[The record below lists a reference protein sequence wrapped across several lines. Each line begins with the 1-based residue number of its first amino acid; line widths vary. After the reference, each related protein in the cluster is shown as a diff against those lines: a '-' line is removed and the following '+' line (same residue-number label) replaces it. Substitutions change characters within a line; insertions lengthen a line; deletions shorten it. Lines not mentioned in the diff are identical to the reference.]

1 MSEVRVNNLTNE
13 NNTGGPTISG
23 ITTYS
28 GRHFFVPPQGDTAS
42 RPSDCEP
49 GSFRFNTD
57 SAKLEYFRG
66 NTIGWT
72 EIEAEL
78 TEPLGGGT
86 ESNKGLG
93 VRGLICGGYDADQ
106 SSGQARTN
114 IIDFIT
120 LSTLGNAQDFG
131 DMTVGAS
138 SAGATAS
145 RTRFI
150 KAGGYMQGNYLGDV
164 IEFNTFAS
172 TGNATDFGNLVEANE
187 APSGVSDGV
196 RGVFMGGGNPSP
208 TGGNR
213 IQYIDIA
220 TTGNAVDF
228 GDTTHSWY
236 AGFAV
241 NDTVRGI
248 AGGGQTP
255 DSPNNMNNGIDVI
268 TIRTTGN
275 ATEFGDLT
283 ENSGGRYAAGGAS
296 NSTRG
301 LIAGGR
307 YNPGTYTN
315 SIGFITMATQGNEID
330 FGDLTL
336 ARWEIH
342 GGMAS
347 ATRAV
352 FHSGDSPGIPSASA
366 DNRLDFVQIAT
377 TGNAVDFGDTN
388 DHRRGMMSA
397 SNGHGGL
404 G

>member
-1 MSEVRVNNLTNE
+1 MSEINASNFKKEHGDLAPDLVGVSELTS
-13 NNTGGPTISG
+13 P
-23 ITTYS
+23 Y
-28 GRHFFVPPQGDTAS
+28 FFVPPSGTTAE
-42 RPSDCEP
+42 RPENCEP
-49 GSFRFNTD
+49 GTLRFNTD
-57 SAKLEYFRG
+57 IGTLEVFRG
-66 NTIGWT
+66 KTIGW
-72 EIEAEL
+72 EQIVKRESQY
-78 TEPLGGGT
+78 LGGGT
-86 ESNKGLG
+86 GSNTGTG
-93 VRGLICGGYDADQ
+93 TRGLIEGGYDADS
-106 SSGQARTN
+106 SSGQDRTN

-172 TGNATDFGNLVEANE
+172 TGNATDFGNLLEANE
-187 APSGVSDGV
+187 ASSGVSDGV

-283 ENSGGRYAAGGAS
+283 ENSGGRYAAGGTS
-296 NSTRG
+296 NATRG

-352 FHSGDSPGIPSASA
+352 FQSGDSPGIASASA
-366 DNRLDFVQIAT
+366 DNRLDFVEIAT

-388 DHRRGMMSA
+388 DHRRGMCSA

-404 G
+404 